1 MSLKQYGIYLAF
13 PPTIDLR
20 AEGLGRHLAMF
31 LKGAEKLGDA
41 RFIIVCPS
49 WSQETLHTLFESEQ
63 VSAEVFEI
71 ASPQNKPYILSVFE
85 AWRAYRSRFKR
96 RSGRF
101 QRMLDFAMGKVS
113 RVWQVFAKKAVAVNS
128 FSSMVAFL
136 LLSLVALIVAFPIS
150 IIALPV
156 AAMLVIKRGWSMM
169 RRRASSQIKW
179 CHKIASRI
187 NSLLARPD
195 KEGLLFRLFDEMQKI
210 EAARM
215 QDIIDSL
222 PRVRAWYSP
231 TAFWPSFN
239 KIKAPRLMCVPDV
252 VLNDFPVGF
261 SMLGGNRLATV
272 YETLEKSIKGGCN
285 FVTYSETTK
294 WNTLIDRYGIP
305 AINVR
310 VVPHAPN
317 DLHHWVKIT
326 GFPDV
331 EATSRKYCQSLMR
344 GALQRS
350 TNVDYTSAFS
360 NGDVEFLFYASQFRP
375 SKNVMTLLRAYLHL
389 LRRRYLGVKLVL
401 TGHPSAIPEIWQFI
415 FDNRLENDVIF
426 LHGLKIEELA
436 AFYKIATLAVNPS
449 LSEGGCPFTFTE
461 ALSVGTPVVMAR
473 IPVTEEVI
481 QDPDV
486 QDATFFDPYDWED
499 CASRIEWAIK
509 NRAELLSL
517 QLKTYAELCERSWT
531 DVVREHLQV
540 LDEISAMNAVVPSN
554 A

>member
-13 PPTIDLR
+13 PPAIDLR

-41 RFIIVCPS
+41 RFVIVCPS
-49 WSQETLHTLFESEQ
+49 WSKETLRTLFESEQ
-63 VSAEVFEI
+63 VSTEIFEI

-85 AWRAYRSRFKR
+85 AWRAYRSRPR
-96 RSGRF
+96 RRVGIL
-101 QRMLDFAMGKVS
+101 QRITQVANREIS
-113 RVWQVFAKKAVAVNS
+113 NAWQIFTKKAVAVNS
-128 FSSMVAFL
+128 FPSMLLFS
-136 LLSLVALIVAFPIS
+136 LLSLIAIF
-150 IIALPV
+150 IALPLAVV
-156 AAMLVIKRGWSMM
+156 ALPIIAMVAGGRAWNQI
-169 RRRASSQIKW
+169 RRHFSSRAKW
-179 CHKIASRI
+179 WRKIANRI
-187 NSLLARPD
+187 NSLFARPD
-195 KEGLLFRLFDEMQKI
+195 KEGLVFRLFDEMQKI
-210 EAARM
+210 EALRM
-215 QDIIDSL
+215 QDIIDGL
-222 PRVRAWYSP
+222 PAVRAWYTP

-239 KIKAPRLMCVPDV
+239 NIKAPRLMCVPDV

-272 YETLEKSIKGGCN
+272 YETLEKSIRGGVN

-305 AINVR
+305 APRVK

-344 GALQRS
+344 GAFQRS

-360 NGDVEFLFYASQFRP
+360 NGEVEFIFYASQFRP
-375 SKNVMTLLRAYLHL
+375 SKNVMTLLRAYLYV
-389 LRRRYLGVKLVL
+389 LRRRYLGVKLIL

-426 LHGLKIEELA
+426 LHGLKIDELA
-436 AFYKIATLAVNPS
+436 AIYKLATLAINPS

-461 ALSVGTPVVMAR
+461 ALSVGTPVVMAK
-473 IPVTEEVI
+473 ISVTEEVI
-481 QDPDV
+481 QDPLV
-486 QDATFFDPYDWED
+486 QEATFFDPYDWKD
-499 CASRIEWAIK
+499 CAHRIEWAIK

-517 QLKTYAELCERSWT
+517 QLKTYEELCQRSWT

-540 LDEISAMNAVVPSN
+540 LDDISAVNEVAVSN

>member
-1 MSLKQYGIYLAF
+1 MESAS
-13 PPTIDLR
+13 R
-20 AEGLGRHLAMF
+20 A
-31 LKGAEKLGDA
+31 
-41 RFIIVCPS
+41 
-49 WSQETLHTLFESEQ
+49 WQEFT
-63 VSAEVFEI
+63 
-71 ASPQNKPYILSVFE
+71 
-85 AWRAYRSRFKR
+85 
-96 RSGRF
+96 
-101 QRMLDFAMGKVS
+101 
-113 RVWQVFAKKAVAVNS
+113 KKAVAVNS
-128 FSSMVAFL
+128 FSSMLSFL
-136 LLSLVALIVAFPIS
+136 LLSLVAMLVLLPTS
-150 IIALPV
+150 IISLPI
-156 AAMLVIKRGWSMM
+156 AAVLVINRGW
-169 RRRASSQIKW
+169 RITRQHASLQIKW
-179 CHKIASRI
+179 YRKVVNRL
-187 NSLLARPD
+187 NSLFSRPD

-210 EAARM
+210 EAIRM
-215 QDIIDSL
+215 QTIIDGL
-222 PRVRAWYSP
+222 PHVRAWYSP

-239 KIKAPRLMCVPDV
+239 NIKAPRLMCVPDV

-261 SMLGGNRLATV
+261 STLGGNRLATV
-272 YETLEKSIKGGCN
+272 YETLEKSIRGGCN

-305 AINVR
+305 AVNVK

-317 DLHHWVKIT
+317 DLQHWVKIT

-350 TNVDYTSAFS
+350 TNVDYTSAFG

-375 SKNVMTLLRAYLHL
+375 SKNVMTLLRAYLYL
-389 LRRRYLGVKLVL
+389 LRKRYLGVKLIL

-436 AFYKIATLAVNPS
+436 ACYKLATLAVNPS

-481 QDPDV
+481 RNSGV

-540 LDEISAMNAVVPSN
+540 LDDISAMDAVVTSN